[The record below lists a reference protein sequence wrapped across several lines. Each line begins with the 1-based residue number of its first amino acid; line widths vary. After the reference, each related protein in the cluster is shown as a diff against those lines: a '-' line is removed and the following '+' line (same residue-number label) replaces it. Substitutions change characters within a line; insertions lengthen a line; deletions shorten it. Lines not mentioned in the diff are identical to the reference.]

1 MHYVRP
7 VQRHMQQEKQH
18 EQEFQSAFVGGR
30 RCRARS
36 VDPSDSG
43 FGAVLPGSVYGP
55 YYNPHT
61 MNNGT
66 GTVPDSE
73 RDPHNDR

>member
-1 MHYVRP
+1 MTKNLKVLSSAAAISALAVSILATAASAQSVR
-7 VQRHMQQEKQH
+7 
-18 EQEFQSAFVGGR
+18 
-30 RCRARS
+30 
-36 VDPSDSG
+36 
-43 FGAVLPGSVYGP
+43 GSVYGP

-66 GTVPDSE
+66 GTVSDSQ

>member
-1 MHYVRP
+1 MSKNFKALSSAIAVAALA
-7 VQRHMQQEKQH
+7 VSILATAASA
-18 EQEFQSAFVGGR
+18 QSYR
-30 RCRARS
+30 
-36 VDPSDSG
+36 
-43 FGAVLPGSVYGP
+43 GSVYGP